1 MTIKVLIVEDNKD
14 TIYAIKR
21 TLKSLDEDYEVKA
34 AENAKQCMKILE
46 KMKPDIILMDIM
58 MPGKDG
64 MQLSIDLKENK
75 KTRDIPI
82 LFVTAKVDKVT
93 KKAGGIIGQD
103 YIEKPFDPNDL
114 DKSIKKQLYEIR

>member
-21 TLKSLDEDYEVKA
+21 TLKSMDEEYEVIS
-34 AENAKQCMKILE
+34 AENSEQCLKILE
-46 KMKPDIILMDIM
+46 KNKPDIILMDIM

-64 MQLSIDLKENK
+64 MQLSIELKENK
-75 KTRDIPI
+75 KTRNIPI
-82 LFVTAKVDKVT
+82 LFVTAKVDTVT
-93 KKAGGIIGQD
+93 KKAGGIVGQD

-114 DKSIKKQLYEIR
+114 DKRIKKQLYLIR